1 MKKNKRKILFI
12 GAVVVLL
19 IIVLIYANLIHLNI
33 YRKNFAKENER
44 IHKIN
49 EEQVFKVDK
58 IILCSSANA
67 IDLSEEKDLQD
78 LNLYQYTDIA
88 IYLDNGEELSKQN
101 TVKEL
106 YIDNIR
112 IDGNNSIGQKSLTY
126 KNTLNF
132 GLKEEIDEAKDT
144 QDINFNIVHTNQ
156 ENNQINYNEATFFT
170 DCSNPITLEYLNYDI
185 KTGFNMEENKSVVF
199 DGSILK
205 EANVSTKD
213 IECKVRFKINIINN
227 EDQKYSCPINIQIPL
242 KDIYKGTTMKAK
254 NTDESKYI
262 FFRES

>member
-12 GAVVVLL
+12 FAVVLL
-19 IIVLIYANLIHLNI
+19 IIIILIYANLIHLNI
-33 YRKNFAKENER
+33 YRRHFAKENER

-49 EEQVFKVDK
+49 ETKVFKVDK

-67 IDLSEEKDLQD
+67 IDLSEEQNLKDL
-78 LNLYQYTDIA
+78 NIYQYTDIA
-88 IYLDNGEELSKQN
+88 IYLDNGEELSNNN

-106 YIDNIR
+106 YIDNIS
-112 IDGNNSIGQKSLTY
+112 IEGNNIGKKSLTY

-132 GLKEEIDEAKDT
+132 GLKQEIEEAKET
-144 QDINFNIVHTNQ
+144 QDINFNIVYTNQ
-156 ENNQINYNEATFFT
+156 ENSQVNYNEANFFT

-185 KTGFNMEENKSVVF
+185 KTGFNMEENKSIVF

-213 IECKVRFKINIINN
+213 LECKVKFRINIINN
-227 EDQKYSCPINIQIPL
+227 ENQKYSCPINIKIPL
-242 KDIYKGTTMKAK
+242 KDIYTGTTMKAK

>member
-1 MKKNKRKILFI
+1 MKKNKRKILYIFSI
-12 GAVVVLL
+12 ILLL

-49 EEQVFKVDK
+49 VDQVFKVDK

-88 IYLDNGEELSKQN
+88 IYLDNGEELTKQN
-101 TVKEL
+101 TVKKL
-106 YIDNIR
+106 YIDNIN
-112 IDGNNSIGQKSLTY
+112 IDGNDSIGQKSLTY

-132 GLKEEIDEAKDT
+132 GLKEEIDEARQT
-144 QDINFNIVHTNQ
+144 QDINFNIVHTNKEQ
-156 ENNQINYNEATFFT
+156 NEVNYDEATFFT
-170 DCSNPITLEYLNYDI
+170 DCSNPITLEYLNYNV
-185 KTGFNMEENKSVVF
+185 KKGFNMQENRSIMF

-205 EANVSTKD
+205 EANVKTKD
-213 IECKVRFKINIINN
+213 IECKVKFKINIINN
-227 EDQKYSCPINIQIPL
+227 ENQKYSCPVNIRIPL
-242 KDIYKGTTMKAK
+242 KDIYNGTTMKAK